1 MKIISFEGIE
11 GVGKSTQIKM
21 LDEHLKSKGLSTEIL
36 REPGSTVIGEKIRD
50 ILLNSDEDLSS
61 ETELLLMFSAR
72 AQLIKEK
79 IINSSNDFILFDRFF
94 DASSAYQGYGRG
106 LSLKLINNL
115 IEFTK
120 CPIPDITFLLDI
132 SVDEGF
138 KRKTNDTKDRI
149 ESSGNTFFENVRQ
162 GYLDLSKN
170 NNRIKVLDAQKSI
183 SDLHQEI
190 ITITNQYIYDF

>member
-170 NNRIKVLDAQKSI
+170 NNRIKVLDAQKPI
-183 SDLHQEI
+183 NDLHQEI
-190 ITITNQYIYDF
+190 VTITNQYI